1 MKVKLSDY
9 VFQVIAEHGVRH
21 VFMLP
26 GGGAMHLND
35 SLGTNPNI
43 EFICTLH
50 EQAAAI
56 AAEAYAKVTNNL
68 GVALVTTGPGGT
80 NAITGVAAAW
90 LDSTPCFFISGQVK
104 RADLKGNLGTRQLGV
119 QEVDIVSIIRPITKY
134 AVTIMNPATI
144 RYHMEKALFL
154 AKSGR
159 PGPVWIDIPLDVQAT
174 MVEPESLEHF
184 EKTEESKQETDN
196 IHLEDLVN
204 QVIKLLNKAERP
216 LILVGN
222 GVRLAGA
229 QEDLLHLINKLE
241 IPVMTTWMGV
251 DLIPF
256 SHALLIGSP
265 GSIAP
270 RGVNFALQNADWL
283 LIIGA
288 RMDMAMIGY
297 APEKLAREA
306 QKIMVDI
313 DINEIQKLK
322 KAINVPICADA
333 RDFIF
338 EFNKQNYAIEKKDR
352 SAWLSRCKEWKTK
365 YPVVFPEHREQTKLN
380 TYYFSEILTE
390 ELSEGDLIAPGSSGV
405 AVEIFFQVF
414 RAKSK
419 QRVFHDRGLGSM
431 GFALPA
437 SIGACLAS
445 GRKRT
450 ISVDG
455 DGGFQMN
462 IQELE
467 TVSRLD
473 LPIKFFVINNH
484 GYASIRASQQKY
496 FGQLV
501 GADSTSGMTLPDLLS
516 IASAYKIPAV
526 RIDSPVDL
534 REQVRNVL
542 QTPGP
547 IVCDVVVQQDEVSA
561 PRLSSMQR
569 PDGSMVSKPLEDLW
583 PFLDREEFLSNM
595 IIPPLDE

>member
-1 MKVKLSDY
+1 MIKLSDY
-9 VFQVIAEHGVRH
+9 VFQFFADQGVKH
-21 VFMLP
+21 VFMLS

-35 SLGTNPNI
+35 SLGRRKDI
-43 EFICTLH
+43 EFVCNLH
-50 EQAAAI
+50 EQASAI
-56 AAEAYAKVTNNL
+56 AAEAYAKVTNNI

-104 RADLKGNLGTRQLGV
+104 RDDLKGNLGIRQLGV
-119 QEVDIVSIIRPITKY
+119 QEVDIVSLVKNITKY
-134 AVTIMNPATI
+134 AVTIMDPTTI
-144 RYHMEKALFL
+144 KYHLEKALFL

-174 MVEPESLEHF
+174 MIEPESLVNFNQF
-184 EKTEESKQETDN
+184 EEDEQNIDN
-196 IHLEDLVN
+196 KHLEDQIDN
-204 QVIKLLNKAERP
+204 TIKLLNEAERP
-216 LILVGN
+216 VILVGN

-229 QEDLLHLINKLE
+229 QEQILDLVNKLG

-251 DLIPF
+251 DLVPY
-256 SHALLIGSP
+256 SHELLIGSP

-270 RGVNFALQNADWL
+270 RGVNFAMQNSDWL
-283 LIIGA
+283 LMIGA

-306 QKIMVDI
+306 RKIMVDI
-313 DINEIQKLK
+313 DSNEIQKLK
-322 KAINVPICADA
+322 GAIDLPICADA
-333 RDFIF
+333 RSFVT
-338 EFNKQNYAIEKKDR
+338 EFQMQIDRSEKKDY
-352 SAWLSRCKEWKTK
+352 SAWVLKCQEWKVK
-365 YPVVFPEHREQTKLN
+365 YPVVLPEHRTQPELN
-380 TYYFSEILTE
+380 TYYFSEALAE
-390 ELSEGDLIAPGSSGV
+390 ELSEGDLIAPGSSGI

-414 RAKSK
+414 RTKLK
-419 QRVFHDRGLGSM
+419 QRVLHCRGLGSM

-467 TVSRLD
+467 TVARLN

-496 FGQLV
+496 FGQLT
-501 GADSTSGMTLPDLLS
+501 GADASSGMSLPDLGS
-516 IASAYKIPAV
+516 IASAYGLPSV
-526 RIDSPVDL
+526 RIDNPANLHQQIKD
-534 REQVRNVL
+534 VL
-542 QTPGP
+542 ELPGP
-547 IVCDVVVQQDEVSA
+547 VVCDVVVLNDEVSL

-569 PDGSMVSKPLEDLW
+569 ADGSFVSKPLEDLW
-583 PFLDREEFLSNM
+583 PFLDREEFYSNM
-595 IIPPLDE
+595 NIRPLDE